1 MVGILQLAAESLVQE
16 RLFQGG
22 QGGKFLLVEGG
33 EVLGFLRQR
42 FQRFDDAR
50 LFING
55 GQGQNEIFNL
65 LRA

>member
-16 RLFQGG
+16 RLF